1 MGSGYRRGRL
11 SAIGRPAIG
20 SRVDRWMVVVGV
32 RVVKC
37 YRRRAA
43 RVWGELTVTANR
55 LRLTLTTN
63 GVPGWR
69 RLVRV
74 FGLDFGIILPK
85 RETKTKPSIGWVST
99 ILTDNCC
106 PNCFE
111 GLCPCL
117 LLVSFK
123 ASLLNI
129 PLPVALA
136 LALSNTHTLKFRIV
150 HSHIHTHR

>member
-1 MGSGYRRGRL
+1 MPRRSFSKVQALQLEELLFSIRTGLQDCSATKVNILFFFLDFFFFFDFVELTDKSAKWAAAIDVADYRQSGDRL
-11 SAIGRPAIG
+11 SVAGWIDG
-20 SRVDRWMVVVGV
+20 WWWWGV

-85 RETKTKPSIGWVST
+85 RETKTKPSIG
-99 ILTDNCC
+99 
-106 PNCFE
+106 
-111 GLCPCL
+111 
-117 LLVSFK
+117 
-123 ASLLNI
+123 
-129 PLPVALA
+129 
-136 LALSNTHTLKFRIV
+136 
-150 HSHIHTHR
+150 